1 MISYFSAFSKLQ
13 FSKFSLD
20 SLVINVAMI
29 IEAVLDLDEMN
40 SKMSL
45 QMDLKIS
52 WQDPRLRFHR
62 MQESIANPIGEKV
75 KKKLWV
81 PTIIIANAN
90 EKTNLALDVDS
101 TSEGNILLI
110 KNVTGRNAPLHQ
122 LYNSREFSGSQGY
135 A

>member
-1 MISYFSAFSKLQ
+1 
-13 FSKFSLD
+13 
-20 SLVINVAMI
+20 MI

-52 WQDPRLRFHR
+52 WQDPRLKFHR
-62 MQESIANPIGEKV
+62 MQENIANPIGEKV

-101 TSEGNILLI
+101 TSEGKILLI

-135 A
+135 T